1 MVTSL
6 VFKAKNESVNKQK
19 KLGDPN
25 PKERN
30 DTIWKKAYKISTNHF
45 YTRKT
50 GGGAFTSQ
58 KLQKPCFAISKRFF
72 LDPKYK
78 SVLV

>member
-6 VFKAKNESVNKQK
+6 VFKAKNESVNKK
-19 KLGDPN
+19 KNL
-25 PKERN
+25 ETLTQRN
-30 DTIWKKAYKISTNHF
+30 EMIQFEKSLQNFDKSF
-45 YTRKT
+45 YTQKP

-58 KLQKPCFAISKRFF
+58 KLQKTCFAISKRFF